1 MKNNY
6 TRIVSVILALLILV
20 PISVFSISAA
30 APTSHKISNVGYLD
44 QSELPTGCETVSAVM
59 LLNHYGFKITSKQFA
74 NNYLIKKPL
83 YYDSYGNLWAPDPNS
98 AFVGDPSY
106 SWCYGIFAPGMAK
119 SMNNYLKAVGSKY
132 EAVSLK
138 GKELSELCHTYID
151 NDIPVMVWATM
162 YMDASYKTTK
172 WYVSYSDENSKLK
185 VGDVFQWTAGEHCL
199 LLVGYDENYYYFHDP
214 LTKANQAYRKSLA
227 ETRYEE
233 LGKTAVILE
242 TQSSLEIN
250 SKDTEGNVLS
260 GAEFTISDAKTG
272 NTVEVLTTNSQ
283 GYAVTKG
290 GKDKPSLDSGSY
302 KITCTKCPDGY
313 LVNGTNE
320 WTYNIGS
327 KNRGNFVLNVSYVL
341 NNGYIVVEMYDK
353 NGNPIDGSEFSV
365 IDENGVEVAQIGPTV
380 DGYAISDGG
389 ADKPSIPYG
398 TYTVRLVVLGESKT
412 PIIATPDNATPDEE
426 MSFLG
431 KEWTVSVSNENNGIG
446 RVDATYRLIVGD
458 VDFSGDIN
466 VKDGTLIQRSLAKL
480 CTLKRDQTLVA
491 DVTGDGKIDVRDATY
506 IQKWLADIP
515 VESKIGE
522 VIE

>member
-1 MKNNY
+1 MKKNY
-6 TRIVSVILALLILV
+6 TKILSIILALLMLIPL
-20 PISVFSISAA
+20 SAFSISAA
-30 APTSHKISNVGYLD
+30 TPTSHKISNVGYLD
-44 QSELPTGCETVSAVM
+44 QRELPTGCETVSAVM
-59 LLNHYGFKITSKQFA
+59 LLNHYGFKINSKQFA

-132 EAVSLK
+132 KAVSLK
-138 GKELSELCHTYID
+138 GKELSDLCHTYID

-199 LLVGYDENYYYFHDP
+199 LLVGYDANYYYFHDP
-214 LTKANQAYRKSLA
+214 LTKANQAYKKSLA
-227 ETRYEE
+227 EARYKE

-250 SKDTEGNVLS
+250 SKDAAGNVLS

-272 NTVEVLTTNSQ
+272 EAVEVLTTNEK
-283 GYAVTKG
+283 GYAVTAG
-290 GKDKPSLDSGSY
+290 GKTSPSLDIGSY
-302 KITCTKCPDGY
+302 KVTCTKSPEGY
-313 LVNGTNE
+313 VVNGKNE

-327 KNRGNFVLNVSYVL
+327 KNRGNFVLNASFVR
-341 NNGYIVVEMYDK
+341 NNGYIMVEMYDK
-353 NGNPIDGSEFSV
+353 NGSPVDGSEFSV
-365 IDENGVEVAQIGPTV
+365 IDETGKEISHIGPTV
-380 DGYAISDGG
+380 DGFAISEGG
-389 ADKPSIPYG
+389 RENPSIPYG
-398 TYTVRLVVLGESKT
+398 TYTVRLVVEGESKT
-412 PIIATPDNATPDEE
+412 PVIATPDSATPDEE
-426 MSFLG
+426 INFLG
-431 KEWTVSVSNENNGIG
+431 KEWIVSVSNENGGIG
-446 RVDATYRLIVGD
+446 RVDATYRLIIGD

-466 VKDGTLIQRSLAKL
+466 VKDGTLIQRYLAKL
-480 CTLKRDQTLVA
+480 CTLKRDQILVA

-506 IQKWLADIP
+506 VQKWLADIP

-522 VIE
+522 IIG